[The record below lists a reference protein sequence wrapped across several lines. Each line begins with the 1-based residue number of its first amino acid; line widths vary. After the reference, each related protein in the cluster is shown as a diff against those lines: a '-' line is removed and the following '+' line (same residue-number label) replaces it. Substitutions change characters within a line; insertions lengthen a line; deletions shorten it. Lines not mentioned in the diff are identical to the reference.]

1 MKNSK
6 IMKKITLGSATV
18 LSAFTLATAVVPTFA
33 TTVHADDVTS
43 VSDSNTQ
50 EWGTKVSTPTYDVYS
65 TIKYDTTKVTPAN
78 ETGRFINGGY
88 ISDGYNWTW
97 EGDNTEI
104 PEGYEE
110 DPNYTPYYRDVED
123 VFGMTS
129 AAIRFYRP
137 IANPDTPSAPT
148 TDTPAPSQGQDT
160 PSAPTTDT
168 PAPSQNPDTPSAPT
182 TDTPAP
188 SQGQDTPS
196 APTTDTPAPSQN
208 QDTPSAPTTDTPAS
222 NVEKT
227 EEEAPTAPTA
237 ENVTPTSTPKEEKV
251 ADTNTKASTTQET
264 SKEGTLPKAG
274 DASLL
279 SMILGSTLLGGVSF
293 KRFGKKNK

>member
-6 IMKKITLGSATV
+6 IMKKITLGSATI
-18 LSAFTLATAVVPTFA
+18 LSAFTLATAVVPTFV

-43 VSDSNTQ
+43 VSDSNAQ
-50 EWGTKVSTPTYDVYS
+50 EWGTKVSTPAYDVYS

-78 ETGRFINGGY
+78 ETGRFEDGGF
-88 ISDGYNWTW
+88 ILNSDGKNWGW
-97 EGDNTEI
+97 SGDNTEI
-104 PEGYEE
+104 PAGYEV

-129 AAIRFYRP
+129 IGIRFYRP
-137 IANPDTPSAPT
+137 VAN
-148 TDTPAPSQGQDT
+148 
-160 PSAPTTDT
+160 
-168 PAPSQNPDTPSAPT
+168 
-182 TDTPAP
+182 
-188 SQGQDTPS
+188 
-196 APTTDTPAPSQN
+196 TDTPAPSQN
-208 QDTPSAPTTDTPAS
+208 QDIPSAPATDTPAPSQNQDIPSAPTTDAPAS
-222 NVEKT
+222 PVEKT
-227 EEEAPTAPTA
+227 EEEAPTVSTA
-237 ENVTPTSTPKEEKV
+237 ENVTPASTTKEAKV

-279 SMILGSTLLGGVSF
+279 SMLLGSTLLGGVSL

>member
-18 LSAFTLATAVVPTFA
+18 LTAFTLATAHCDSKIYESLSVLSSFTLATAVVPTFA

-78 ETGRFINGGY
+78 ETGHFINGGY

-137 IANPDTPSAPT
+137 IA
-148 TDTPAPSQGQDT
+148 
-160 PSAPTTDT
+160 
-168 PAPSQNPDTPSAPT
+168 NPDTPSAPT

-279 SMILGSTLLGGVSF
+279 SMILGSTLLGGVSL

>member
-168 PAPSQNPDTPSAPT
+168 PAPSQN
-182 TDTPAP
+182 
-188 SQGQDTPS
+188 
-196 APTTDTPAPSQN
+196 

-279 SMILGSTLLGGVSF
+279 SMILGSTLLGGVSL

>member
-6 IMKKITLGSATV
+6 IMKKITLGSATI
-18 LSAFTLATAVVPTFA
+18 LSAFTLATAVVPTFV

-43 VSDSNTQ
+43 VSDSNAQ
-50 EWGTKVSTPTYDVYS
+50 EWGTKVSTPAYDVYS

-78 ETGRFINGGY
+78 ETGRFEDGGF
-88 ISDGYNWTW
+88 ILNSDGKNWGW
-97 EGDNTEI
+97 SGDNTEI
-104 PEGYEE
+104 PAGYEV

-129 AAIRFYRP
+129 IGIRFYRP
-137 IANPDTPSAPT
+137 VAN
-148 TDTPAPSQGQDT
+148 
-160 PSAPTTDT
+160 
-168 PAPSQNPDTPSAPT
+168 
-182 TDTPAP
+182 
-188 SQGQDTPS
+188 
-196 APTTDTPAPSQN
+196 TDTPAPSQN
-208 QDTPSAPTTDTPAS
+208 QDIPSAPTTDAPAS
-222 NVEKT
+222 PVEKT
-227 EEEAPTAPTA
+227 EEEAPTVSTA
-237 ENVTPTSTPKEEKV
+237 ENVTPASTTKEAKV

-279 SMILGSTLLGGVSF
+279 SMLLGSTLLGGVSL